1 MTKDELAEHIKPMK
15 TRKRDKQEKLGTKI
29 RDDLEDTDCE
39 EEDE

>member
-1 MTKDELAEHIKPMK
+1 MK